1 MVTLFLVFRLDF
13 GVVPTVWYVCFS
25 FHYTNIFNAF
35 EHIFISFKDILKQ
48 IFITLGDICDN
59 LKFFI

>member
-1 MVTLFLVFRLDF
+1 MPLFLVFRLDF
-13 GVVPTVWYVCFS
+13 GVVPTVWYVCFL

-35 EHIFISFKDILKQ
+35 EHIFISFRDILKQ

-59 LKFFI
+59 LKIFI